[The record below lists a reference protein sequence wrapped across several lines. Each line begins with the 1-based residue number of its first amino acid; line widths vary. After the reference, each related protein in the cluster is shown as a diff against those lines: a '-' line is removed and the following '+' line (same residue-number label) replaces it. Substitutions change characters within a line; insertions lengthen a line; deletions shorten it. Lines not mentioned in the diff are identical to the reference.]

1 MSSPNPEVQPST
13 RDTDEKQ
20 VRAVPGTAGTP
31 FLEEPLE
38 VASKR
43 RLHLSKESR
52 AEGSEPQIRKIFG
65 DGSPD

>member
-1 MSSPNPEVQPST
+1 MLPST
-13 RDTDEKQ
+13 GNTDEKQ

-38 VASKR
+38 VDSRR
-43 RLHLSKESR
+43 RLRLSKESR
-52 AEGSEPQIRKIFG
+52 VEGSEPQIREIFG